1 MKFKKYIGETDLY
14 DKKEKLEHRK
24 PKSWC
29 KSVSAF
35 ANGEGGILIFGIG
48 NDDKV
53 IGLDN
58 AEKDSETIS
67 EQIKLYIDPIP
78 KFSFRFEELENKRKV
93 LFVRVF
99 PGIDPPYYYSKDGST
114 EAFQRVGNQSIPVDR
129 FELRNLVMKGTNN
142 SFDSLSTKYSFNDY
156 AFSKLRATYKQSN
169 GESFDDSYFESF
181 GIVDADGFL
190 TNAGALLADNSPIR
204 HSRLFCTRWNG
215 LDKADG
221 VMDALDDK
229 EYSDGLIQL
238 LEYGINFI
246 KINSKTKWKKTS
258 NSRIEL
264 PDYGERAVFEAMV
277 NALIHRDYLEYGS
290 EIHIDIF
297 DNRLVIYS
305 PGGMY
310 DGTKIQEVDPLTVS
324 SKRRNPIIADIFNRL
339 KLMER
344 RGSGF
349 KKIFQDYENQ
359 KLYSQ
364 DKKPLFYTL
373 NNSFY
378 VELKNLNY
386 LNKDVNSV
394 ETPFND
400 TLEKLDE
407 TNNKIIELL
416 IEKPTI
422 KQRDIAN
429 KIGLSV
435 SSINNRLSN
444 LEKKNIIRKEGSTQN
459 MKYVV
464 LIDHTNR

>member
-35 ANGEGGILIFGIG
+35 ANGDGGTLIFGID

-99 PGIDPPYYYSKDGST
+99 PGIDPPYSYSKDGST
-114 EAFQRVGNQSIPVDR
+114 EAFQRVGNQSIRVDR

-142 SFDSLSTKYSFNDY
+142 SFDILSTKYSFNDY